1 LPSTI
6 ELTSSA
12 PTEAASMISYVVR
25 SLSTP
30 SWWMPDSCA
39 NALRPTTALFGCTG

>member
-6 ELTSSA
+6 EVVVV
-12 PTEAASMISYVVR
+12 EADDSLDMISNVER

-30 SWWMPDSCA
+30 SWWMPDSCW
-39 NALRPTTALFGCTG
+39 NALRPTTALLGWTP